1 MVSFQLRTAEASPD
15 DLLDLPWSVPLEDWP
30 ATQQVRLPRGI
41 HRHPVLFI
49 KRESGFLA
57 LKELPDRLARHEYEM
72 LGRLHEHGL
81 PTIDAVGVASRR
93 TDADGHPIDGIL
105 ITKHL
110 QYSLP
115 YRNLFQG
122 QAAPDVHEKLI
133 DALVVLL
140 ARLHLIGFFWG
151 DCSLN
156 NALFRRDAGA
166 LTAWVIDV
174 ETSEIHENLT
184 DGQRHFDLD
193 IATENIV
200 GGLFDLQAA
209 NRLDAAVDPVDMVE
223 SFERRYHDLWAELT
237 GTEVVGSD
245 ELWRLHAR
253 LARLNELGFDTAE
266 MDLVS
271 DGSGSRIEFRPRVVE
286 AGHHQRELRNLVG
299 IEATENQA
307 RRLLSAIGGYRAFRS
322 AKKAREIPLAVAA
335 YEWLTERWDPTMAS
349 IPFEFQGRLEAPE
362 LYHQILEHNWYLS
375 EQAGH
380 DVGLAEAARSYVSN
394 ILCRLPDERT
404 IIDESLTAELQ
415 LPDDL

>member
-1 MVSFQLRTAEASPD
+1 MVSFQLRTADTSPI
-15 DLLDLPWSVPLEDWP
+15 DLLDLPWSVPLGDWP
-30 ATQQVRLPRGI
+30 ATEQVRLPRGI

-49 KRESGFLA
+49 KRDEVFLA

-72 LGRLHEHGL
+72 LSVLKEHGL
-81 PTIDAVGVASRR
+81 PTIDSVGVAADR
-93 TDADGHPIDGIL
+93 TDAAGKPLEGIL

-115 YRNLFQG
+115 YRSLFQG
-122 QAAPDVHEKLI
+122 QAAPDVHEKLV
-133 DALVVLL
+133 DALVVLM

-174 ETSEIHENLT
+174 ETSELHERLS
-184 DGQRHFDLD
+184 DGQRQHDID
-193 IATENIV
+193 IATENIL

-209 NRLDAAVDPVDMVE
+209 DRLDVNIDPVDMVL
-223 SFERRYHDLWAELT
+223 SFEKRYHELWGELT
-237 GTEVVGSD
+237 GAEVVGSD

-266 MDLVS
+266 MDLVR
-271 DGSGSRIEFRPRVVE
+271 DGTGSRITFRPRVVE
-286 AGHHQRELRNLVG
+286 AGHHQRELLNLVG
-299 IEATENQA
+299 INASENQA
-307 RRLLSAIGGYRAFRS
+307 RRLLNAVGGYRAFLSAQRS
-322 AKKAREIPLAVAA
+322 HEIPLAVAA
-335 YEWLTERWDPTMAS
+335 YEWLTERWNPTLAL
-349 IPFEFQGRLEAPE
+349 IPTDLQARLEAPE

-375 EQAGH
+375 EQAGQ
-380 DVGLAEAARSYVSN
+380 DVGLDEAARSYVASV
-394 ILCRLPDERT
+394 LAELPDER
-404 IIDESLTAELQ
+404 IVIDESITAEIP